1 MNNNIGGLVG
11 FVAGTITGAFV
22 GLLFAPDSGANTRK
36 KLSYQ
41 LTNSKD
47 RLQEVLEELR
57 KKDKKNSLSES
68 AQKNADLQEE
78 AEKLLSEIE
87 KLEAQVKKK

>member
-1 MNNNIGGLVG
+1 MSKNIGGAFG
-11 FVAGTITGAFV
+11 FMAGAVAGAFV

-41 LTNSKD
+41 LSNSKD

-57 KKDKKNSLSES
+57 HKNKGNSLSTS
-68 AQKNADLQEE
+68 AQKTAQLQEE

-87 KLEAQVKKK
+87 KLEEQVKNK